1 MDTALAKLEDG
12 ALIERALAGQAECF
26 AALMDR
32 HAAAVKIRI
41 RSMARNP
48 AETDDVLQEV
58 LLKVWRSLS
67 TFRREASFRTW
78 MTRVA
83 VNEVLQSYRRSQ
95 RHPTCQPLGDLDA
108 FASPDESPDHSAA
121 RVEEKLALRTA
132 LVKLPAKYRHVLIL
146 RDLEERSERETAQ
159 SLRSSV
165 PAVKTR
171 LFRARRMLFAT
182 LKRSRIA
189 SIYMDKAS
197 GKRAA

>member
-1 MDTALAKLEDG
+1 MDTTLAKLEDG
-12 ALIERALAGQAECF
+12 ALIERALAGQPECF
-26 AALMDR
+26 AALVDR
-32 HAAAVKIRI
+32 HAAAVKMRI

-48 AETDDVLQEV
+48 AEMDDLLQEV

-83 VNEVLQSYRRSQ
+83 VNEVLQSYRRAQ
-95 RHPTCQPLGDLDA
+95 RHPTCQPFEDLDV
-108 FASPDESPDHSAA
+108 FTSPGESPHCWAA
-121 RVEEKLALRTA
+121 RAEEKQALHTA
-132 LVKLPAKYRHVLIL
+132 LVTLPAKYRQVLIL
-146 RDLEERSERETAQ
+146 RDIEERSSRETAQ

-171 LFRARRMLFAT
+171 LSRARLMLLRT
-182 LKRSRIA
+182 LKRSKVE
-189 SIYMDKAS
+189 KARAG

>member
-1 MDTALAKLEDG
+1 MNTPLAKLEDS

-26 AALMDR
+26 AALVDR
-32 HAAAVKIRI
+32 HAAAVRMRI

-48 AETDDVLQEV
+48 METDDVLQEV

-83 VNEVLQSYRRSQ
+83 VNEVLQSYRQAQ
-95 RHPTCQPLGDLDA
+95 RHPTCQPLGNLNG
-108 FASPDESPDHSAA
+108 FVSPDESPDRSVA
-121 RVEEKLALRTA
+121 RVEEKQALRTA
-132 LVKLPAKYRHVLIL
+132 LVKLPAKYRRVLIL
-146 RDLEERSERETAQ
+146 RDLEERSARETAR

-171 LFRARRMLFAT
+171 LFRARLMLLKT
-182 LKRSRIA
+182 LQRSMVKKPTTGA
-189 SIYMDKAS
+189 
-197 GKRAA
+197 KRAA